1 MSPRLGSWDPPDC
14 QTPAEQRTTLLYGGI
29 WLVFMLWPLA
39 IIVTSGVGALW
50 TVIGVLALLVFV
62 AVYLFALTHPKILAS
77 VPRPI
82 STLLYTAIMAAM
94 VGLMMPAAGV
104 AILTSSPFFMAL
116 WLFSYKLG
124 IGVVAALLIAMSAI
138 LTGHIVYPDHPTAA
152 LEIPVGMTFII
163 LIIVRIS
170 TERDEQDRQLSE
182 NLALSE
188 QREELGRTVHD
199 VLGHSLTAITV
210 NAQLARRLIRTDPE
224 AAEEQIDYVLSTA
237 RKALGE
243 VRQTVVALNQPELAE
258 QLMVAREVLRHA
270 GISARVPTEPPEI
283 PEKAGELFA
292 WCLREGVTN
301 VVRHSGAKS
310 CRISLGESYLRVDDD
325 GNGLTSPEGNGLRGL
340 RARVEQAGGTLTV
353 EDHPDHPGTRM
364 EVTL

>member
-1 MSPRLGSWDPPDC
+1 MSPHLGSYDPPEC

-39 IIVTSGVGALW
+39 IIVTSDASVLW
-50 TVIGVLALLVFV
+50 TLIGVVALFGFI
-62 AVYLFALTHPKILAS
+62 AAYLFTLTHPRFVSSAPRS
-77 VPRPI
+77 V
-82 STLLYTAIMAAM
+82 STLLCCLFMVVM

-104 AILTSSPFFMAL
+104 AILTSAPFFMAL
-116 WLFSYKLG
+116 WLFSYRLG
-124 IGVVAALLIAMSAI
+124 VGVFAALLIAMTAI
-138 LTGHIVYPDHPTAA
+138 FTGNIVYPDHPTAA

-163 LIIVRIS
+163 LILIRIS
-170 TERDEQDRQLSE
+170 TERDELDRQTSE
-182 NLALSE
+182 NLKLSE

-210 NAQLARRLIRTDPE
+210 NAQLARRLVRTDPD
-224 AAEEQIDYVLSTA
+224 AAEEQLDYVLSTA

-258 QLMVAREVLRHA
+258 QLMAAREVLRNA

-283 PEKAGELFA
+283 SEKAAELFA

-301 VVRHSGAKS
+301 VVRHSGAKV
-310 CRISLGESYLRVDDD
+310 CQISLGEGFMKIDDD
-325 GNGLTSPEGNGLRGL
+325 GTGPTGPEGSGLRGL
-340 RARVEQAGGTLTV
+340 RTRVEQAGGTLTV
-353 EDHPDHPGTRM
+353 ENHPDHPGTRM